1 MYQNSNVTSQQRRL
15 AYNQETPP
23 HDYPQ
28 MEAMQAPPSPNLA
41 AASSQQ
47 LMILHHSKVQ
57 HNLENVNGSHFQF
70 LKFTVMGQGK
80 KKKVRLVKYIW
91 SIKEQK
97 REHSHLIGHYLSSIF
112 I

>member
-1 MYQNSNVTSQQRRL
+1 
-15 AYNQETPP
+15 
-23 HDYPQ
+23 
-28 MEAMQAPPSPNLA
+28 
-41 AASSQQ
+41 
-47 LMILHHSKVQ
+47 
-57 HNLENVNGSHFQF
+57 
-70 LKFTVMGQGK
+70 MGQGK